1 MADVTYQ
8 RVSDLLRGVFE
19 LLWSKPEGLPA
30 REVLAFLREIVELS
44 DFEKGVIA
52 PSHMPRYEKIVR
64 IAIIP
69 LVKAGWLNKSSKGI
83 WSITEEGREASRKY
97 STIQELYRD
106 AVRLLEEREQKQQTF
121 FLAME
126 EAEELAWDQI
136 QRFIVEMKREE
147 IRHLI
152 SGLLLAMGYQLG
164 WVAPVAKDHGQID
177 MIAIVDPLGVKGSQ
191 IVVQIKHKKQTITLE
206 GLRSFLPVL
215 GTDRYGLLISIG
227 GFSKGLREE
236 ALGDQYKRVILWDL
250 DDLFELWVKYYSK
263 LDQDTQAYLPL
274 KAVYFL
280 NSFS

>member
-1 MADVTYQ
+1 MADVSYQ
-8 RVSDLLRGVFE
+8 RVSELLRGVFE
-19 LLWSKPEGLPA
+19 LLWRKPEGLPA

-69 LVKAGWLNKSSKGI
+69 LVKAGWLDKSSAGI
-83 WSITEEGREASRKY
+83 WSITREGREVGQKY
-97 STIQELYRD
+97 PTVQELYQD
-106 AVRLLEEREQKQQTF
+106 AVRLLEEREQKQQIS

-136 QRFIVEMKREE
+136 HRFLVEMKRED
-147 IRHLI
+147 IRHLV
-152 SGLLLAMGYQLG
+152 SGLLQAMGYHLA
-164 WVAPVAKDHGQID
+164 WVAPVDKDHGQID
-177 MIAIVDPLGVKGSQ
+177 MIATVDPLGVNGSQ

-215 GTDRYGLLISIG
+215 GTDRHGLLISIG
-227 GFSKGLREE
+227 GLSKGLREE
-236 ALGDQYKRVILWDL
+236 AIGDQYKRITLWDL
-250 DDLFELWVKYYSK
+250 DDLFELWVKYYNK
-263 LDQDTQAYLPL
+263 LDQDTRACLPL